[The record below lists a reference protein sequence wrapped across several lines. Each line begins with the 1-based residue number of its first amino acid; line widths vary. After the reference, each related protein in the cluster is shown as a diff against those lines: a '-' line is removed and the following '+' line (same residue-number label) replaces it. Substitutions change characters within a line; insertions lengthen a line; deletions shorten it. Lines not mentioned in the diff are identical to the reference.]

1 MYVDNVVTGVNDEKE
16 AYQLYLESK
25 SVRRIKFVTNAN
37 SLQLKI
43 DEEEG
48 SANSPGDNWSFI
60 GPSDESDTKA
70 TLAPA

>member
-48 SANSPGDNWSFI
+48 SANSPGDN
-60 GPSDESDTKA
+60 
-70 TLAPA
+70 